1 MFVNG
6 KKKEFEGYLVNKML
20 EELGLNKEKVVIE
33 LNLEILPK
41 EQYDKTTL
49 REDDKIEIVAFV
61 GGG

>member
-6 KKKEFEGYLVNKML
+6 KNKEFEGYLVNKML
-20 EELGLNKEKVVIE
+20 EELGLNKDKVVIE

-49 REDDKIEIVAFV
+49 REEDKVEIVAFV

>member
-6 KKKEFEGYLVNKML
+6 KKQDFEGYSVNKML
-20 EELGLNKEKVVIE
+20 EELSLNKDKVVIE

-41 EQYDKTTL
+41 NKFDERVL
-49 REDDKIEIVAFV
+49 RDDDKIEIVAFV